1 MSAHTIEQAGDLER
15 WLREAQVRF
24 LRLGWVDSA
33 GVLRTEAVSSAR
45 AAALSAE
52 GLGVV
57 SGVQALPVFADA
69 VQPGLGIGAI
79 GQVWLRPDLGTLRVL
94 PWQPTH
100 AATLGAFVT
109 RDGSPW
115 PFCPRTALLRAVARL
130 ERAGFTLQA
139 AFEHEFLLLRRR
151 DGGLQHFEE
160 SHYASAHGLNRAG
173 PVLDAIAAALEAQ
186 GVPVRTMLKEAG
198 LSQFELSTDHGA
210 PLVAADRF
218 VVVRETINAVA
229 AQHDLVGTCLPLVF
243 ADEAGSGWHI
253 HFSLWHDGE
262 NLTGSRADDALGPE
276 SRAFVG
282 GIHAHLPALLA
293 LTTPTPNSF
302 RRQRPGTWSGVYR
315 VWGYDHKEAPLR
327 VPTERRGA
335 PTNVELKA
343 SDASANPYLAL
354 TGLIAAGLDGIERGL
369 DLPPPVDFDPGQLSD
384 AERAARGIE
393 RLPATLDAALAALA
407 ADPVLLA
414 ALGDDLAR
422 AYLAVKRAESAAL
435 GGLSLADEVARLVEA
450 Y

>member
-1 MSAHTIEQAGDLER
+1 MDDGRDLDR

-33 GVLRTEAVSSAR
+33 GVLRTQAVSSAR
-45 AAALSAE
+45 AAAMSAE

-57 SGVQALPVFADA
+57 SGVQALPVFADV

-79 GQVWLRPDLGTLRVL
+79 GQVWLRPDMETLRVL

-100 AATLGAFVT
+100 ASTLGAFVA

-115 PFCPRTALLRAVARL
+115 PFCPRGALRRAVERL
-130 ERAGFTLQA
+130 ERTGFTLQA

-151 DGGLQHFEE
+151 DGVLEHFEE

-186 GVPVRTMLKEAG
+186 GVPVRAMLKEAG
-198 LSQFELSTDHGA
+198 LSQFELSTEHGA
-210 PLVAADRF
+210 PLLAADRF
-218 VVVRETINAVA
+218 VIVRETIGAVA

-243 ADEAGSGWHI
+243 AEEAGSGWHI
-253 HFSLWHDGE
+253 HFSLWRGDR
-262 NLTGSRADDALGPE
+262 NLTGDGSDGLGAE
-276 SRAFVG
+276 ARAFVS

-302 RRQRPGTWSGVYR
+302 RRQRPGAWAGVYR
-315 VWGYDHKEAPLR
+315 VWGFDHKEAPLR
-327 VPTERRGA
+327 VPTERQGA

-384 AERAARGIE
+384 ADRAARGID
-393 RLPATLDAALAALA
+393 RLPATLDAALAALES
-407 ADPVLLA
+407 DPVLLA
-414 ALGDDLAR
+414 ALGDQLAR
-422 AYLAVKRAESAAL
+422 AYLAVKRAESDAL
-435 GGLSLADEVARLVEA
+435 GGLSLADEVARLAEA

>member
-1 MSAHTIEQAGDLER
+1 MGEASELER
-15 WLREAQVRF
+15 WLREAQAKF

-33 GVLRTEAVSSAR
+33 GVLRTQAVSAAR
-45 AAALSAE
+45 AAATTAE

-57 SGVQALPVFADA
+57 SGVQALPVFADV

-79 GQVWLRPDLGTLRVL
+79 GQVWLCPDLETLRVV

-100 AATLGAFVT
+100 AATLGHFVS
-109 RDGSPW
+109 RDGAPW
-115 PFCPRTALLRAVARL
+115 PFCPRAALQRAVARL
-130 ERAGFTLQA
+130 ARAGLSLEA

-151 DGGLQHFEE
+151 DGQLEHFER
-160 SHYASAHGLNRAG
+160 SHYASAHGLNRGG

-186 GVPVRTMLKEAG
+186 GVPVRAMLKEAG
-198 LSQFELSTDHGA
+198 LSQFELSTEHGP
-210 PLVAADRF
+210 PLRAADRF
-218 VVVRETINAVA
+218 VIVRETIGAVA
-229 AQHDLVGTCLPLVF
+229 AQHDLVGSCLPLVF

-253 HFSLWHDGE
+253 HFSLWRGGE
-262 NLTGSRADDALGPE
+262 NLTGCGEGLSPE
-276 SRAFVG
+276 ARAFVS

-302 RRQRPGTWSGVYR
+302 RRLRPGAWAGVYR

-343 SDASANPYLAL
+343 SDASANPYLGLA
-354 TGLIAAGLDGIERGL
+354 GLIAAGLDGIERGL
-369 DLPPPVDFDPGQLSD
+369 DLPPPVDFDPGQLSET
-384 AERAARGIE
+384 ERAARGIE
-393 RLPATLDAALAALA
+393 RLPATLDAALAALEN
-407 ADPVLLA
+407 DPVLLG
-414 ALGDDLAR
+414 ALGEPLAR
-422 AYLAVKRAESAAL
+422 AYLAVKRAEFREL
-435 GGLSLADEVARLVEA
+435 HELPLADEVARLVEA

>member
-1 MSAHTIEQAGDLER
+1 MEPGEDLDR

-33 GVLRTEAVSSAR
+33 GVLRTQAVSSAR
-45 AAALSAE
+45 AAAMSAE

-57 SGVQALPVFADA
+57 SGVQALPVFADI

-79 GQVWLRPDLGTLRVL
+79 GQVWLRPDLDTLRVL

-115 PFCPRTALLRAVARL
+115 PFCPRTALRRAVERL
-130 ERAGFTLQA
+130 ESAGLSLQA

-151 DGGLQHFEE
+151 DGGLEHFEE

-173 PVLDAIAAALEAQ
+173 PVLDAIAEALESQ
-186 GVPVRTMLKEAG
+186 GVPVRAMLKEAG
-198 LSQFELSTDHGA
+198 LSQFELSTEHAA
-210 PLVAADRF
+210 PMLAADRF
-218 VVVRETINAVA
+218 VVVRETIGAVA
-229 AQHDLVGTCLPLVF
+229 ARHDLVGTCLPLVF

-253 HFSLWHDGE
+253 HFSLWRGGR
-262 NLTGSRADDALGPE
+262 NLTGEGDGLGAE
-276 SRAFVG
+276 ARAFVG

-302 RRQRPGTWSGVYR
+302 RRQRPGAWAGVYR

-327 VPTERRGA
+327 VPTERQGA

-343 SDASANPYLAL
+343 SDASANPYLSL

-369 DLPPPVDFDPGQLSD
+369 DLPSPVDFDPGQLSD

-407 ADPVLLA
+407 GDTVLLA

-422 AYLAVKRAESAAL
+422 AYLAVKRAESAEL
-435 GGLSLADEVARLVEA
+435 SGLALADEVARLVEA

>member
-1 MSAHTIEQAGDLER
+1 MTEHGVDLER
-15 WLREAQVRF
+15 WLHEAGVRF

-33 GVLRTEAVSSAR
+33 GVLRAQAVSSAR
-45 AAALSAE
+45 ATAMSAE

-57 SGVQALPVFADA
+57 SGVQALPVFADV

-79 GQVWLRPDLGTLRVL
+79 GQVWLRPDLDTLRVV

-100 AATLGAFVT
+100 AATLGTFVT
-109 RDGSPW
+109 RDGAPW
-115 PFCPRTALLRAVARL
+115 PFCPRTALRRAIGRL
-130 ERAGFTLQA
+130 QIAGFALQA

-151 DGGLQHFEE
+151 DGALEHFES

-173 PVLDAIAAALEAQ
+173 AVLDAIAAALEAQ
-186 GVPVRTMLKEAG
+186 GVPVRAMLKEAG
-198 LSQFELSTDHGA
+198 LSQFELSTEHGG
-210 PLVAADRF
+210 PLLAADRF
-218 VVVRETINAVA
+218 VIVRETIGAVA

-253 HFSLWHDGE
+253 HFSLWRGDR
-262 NLTGSRADDALGPE
+262 NLTGAGSGDGLSKEA
-276 SRAFVG
+276 RAFVS

-302 RRQRPGTWSGVYR
+302 RRLRPGAWAGVYR

-327 VPTERRGA
+327 VPTERQGA

-369 DLPPPVDFDPGQLSD
+369 DLPPPIDFDPGQLSD

-393 RLPATLDAALAALA
+393 RLPATLDDALAALER
-407 ADPVLLA
+407 DPVLLG
-414 ALGDDLAR
+414 ALGDQLAR
-422 AYLAVKRAESAAL
+422 AYIAVKRAESAEL
-435 GGLSLADEVARLVEA
+435 GKLALADEVARLVEA

>member
-1 MSAHTIEQAGDLER
+1 MEAGSELDR

-33 GVLRTEAVSSAR
+33 GVLRTQAVSAAR
-45 AAALSAE
+45 AAAMSAE

-79 GQVWLRPDLGTLRVL
+79 GQVWLRPDLDTLRIV

-100 AATLGAFVT
+100 AATLGAFVS

-115 PFCPRTALLRAVARL
+115 PFCPRSALRRAVARL
-130 ERAGFTLQA
+130 AGAGFALQA
-139 AFEHEFLLLRRR
+139 AFEHEFMLLRR
-151 DGGLQHFEE
+151 GAAGLEHLEN
-160 SHYASAHGLNRAG
+160 SHYASAHGLNHAG
-173 PVLDAIAAALEAQ
+173 AVLDDIAAALEAQ
-186 GVPVRTMLKEAG
+186 GVPVRAMLKEAG
-198 LSQFELSTDHGA
+198 LSQFELSTEHGA
-210 PLVAADRF
+210 PLLAADRF

-229 AQHDLVGTCLPLVF
+229 AQHDLLGTCLPLVF

-253 HFSLWHDGE
+253 HFSLWRDGA
-262 NLTGSRADDALGPE
+262 NLTGAGDGLGAE
-276 SRAFVG
+276 ARAFVS

-293 LTTPTPNSF
+293 LSTPTPNSF
-302 RRQRPGTWSGVYR
+302 RRLRPGAWAGVYR

-327 VPTERRGA
+327 VPTERQGA

-343 SDASANPYLAL
+343 SDASANPYLSL
-354 TGLIAAGLDGIERGL
+354 TGLIAAGLDGIARGL

-384 AERAARGIE
+384 AERAARGIV
-393 RLPATLDAALAALA
+393 RLPASLDDALAALEH
-407 ADPVLLA
+407 DPVLLA
-414 ALGDDLAR
+414 ALGEPLAR
-422 AYLAVKRAESAAL
+422 AYLAVKRAESREL
-435 GGLSLADEVARLVEA
+435 GGLALADEVARLVEA